1 MNDAKRAS
9 GLAVLWEFVHPHRWV
24 LGLALVLG
32 LASTGASLALPMV
45 TKRLLDTLGTD
56 ASLTPAITLLVVL
69 LGVGSLLGMW
79 QWILLGTLAERVVLQ
94 ARTSMVRRYFG
105 ARPGALN
112 RRSNGELV
120 TRVTSDTVMLR
131 EAASSGVIEIIN
143 SIVMLVGTIVLMA
156 VLDRV
161 LLLTT
166 VAVLLV
172 VGVVVGVL
180 LPRIGR
186 AQELAQASLGEL
198 GGTLEGALRAVR
210 TVKANCAEDRQVS
223 AILGKARDSAEHSV
237 RAVRVE
243 ALTWTAGTAG
253 AYLSVI
259 AVLAIGAWRID
270 AGLLSVSSLVAF
282 LLYAFGIVE
291 PITSLAQELSQ
302 LQAGTAAARRI
313 RDVQQLELEEPA
325 PTEGCSGRSVHPL
338 TVTTAARTATT
349 TAPAASAPLLALK
362 GVTARHLPGGPA
374 ALSDVSLELPHRGR
388 VAIVGPSGAGK
399 TTLFALLLRFLAP
412 QRGTVELEGTNYEDL
427 TFEQVRRR
435 FAYVEQDSPVVP
447 GTLRENLV
455 LPSPSAPE
463 EALWNALAAVR
474 LAERARTL
482 PQGLDTSLSAAA
494 LSGGER
500 QRVALARAVLHAP
513 DALLL
518 DEATAQ
524 LDGITEA
531 AVHDVIADL
540 ARNRLV
546 ITIAHR
552 LSTVIDADLIVVVE
566 AGRIRASGTHEQLL
580 EKDGLYRELI
590 TALRITTPNQHREHS
605 R

>member
-1 MNDAKRAS
+1 MNRATRTS
-9 GLAVLWEFVHPHRWV
+9 SLAVLWEFVHPHRRALA
-24 LGLALVLG
+24 LGLVLG
-32 LASTGASLALPMV
+32 LSSTGAALALPMV

-56 ASLTPAITLLVVL
+56 APLTPAITLLVVL
-69 LGVGSLLGMW
+69 LGAGSLLGVW

-94 ARTSMVRRYFG
+94 ARTSMVRRYFA
-105 ARPGALN
+105 ARPGALT

-161 LLLTT
+161 LLLST
-166 VAVLLV
+166 AVVLTV

-186 AQELAQASLGEL
+186 AQEAAQASLGEL
-198 GGTLEGALRAVR
+198 GGALEGALRAVR
-210 TVKANCAEDRQVS
+210 TVKANRAEDRQVGT
-223 AILGKARDSAEHSV
+223 ILGKARDSAEHSV
-237 RAVRVE
+237 RAVRIE

-253 AYLSVI
+253 AHLSVI
-259 AVLAIGAWRID
+259 TVLAIGAWRID

-291 PITSLAQELSQ
+291 PVTGLARELGQ

-313 RDVQQLELEEPA
+313 REVQQLELEEPET
-325 PTEGCSGRSVHPL
+325 TEPRPARSDRPL
-338 TVTTAARTATT
+338 RAATT
-349 TAPAASAPLLALK
+349 TAAAPTAAARTTSSADAPLLALK
-362 GVTARHLPGGPA
+362 NVTARHLPGGRA
-374 ALSDVSLELPHRGR
+374 ALTDVSLELPHHGR

-399 TTLFALLLRFLAP
+399 TTLFALLLRFLTP
-412 QRGTVELEGTNYEDL
+412 ERGTVELEGTRYEDL
-427 TFEQVRRR
+427 TFEQVRRC
-435 FAYVEQDSPVVP
+435 FAYVEQDSPLVP
-447 GTLRENLV
+447 GTLRENLL
-455 LPSPSAPE
+455 LPDPSAPE
-463 EALWNALAAVR
+463 HGLWDALAAVQ
-474 LAERARTL
+474 LTERVKTL
-482 PQGLDTSLSAAA
+482 PEGLDTSLSATA

-513 DALLL
+513 RALLL

-524 LDGITEA
+524 LDGLTEA

-540 ARNRLV
+540 ARDRLV
-546 ITIAHR
+546 VTIAHR

-566 AGRIRASGTHEQLL
+566 AGRIRGSGTHEQLL
-580 EKDGLYRELI
+580 HADSLYRELI
-590 TALRITTPNQHREHS
+590 TALRITAPSHR
-605 R
+605 